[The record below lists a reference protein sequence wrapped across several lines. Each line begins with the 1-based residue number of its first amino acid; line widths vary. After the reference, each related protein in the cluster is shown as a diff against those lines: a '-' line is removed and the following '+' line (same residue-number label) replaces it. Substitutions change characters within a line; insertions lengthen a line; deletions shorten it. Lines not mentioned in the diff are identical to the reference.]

1 MPVRLLCQ
9 YCGRLNIVK
18 YLGGRGSPGPST
30 LGEES
35 ITAKELKSEA
45 SQSSLAISAARNKVM
60 VATIEE
66 AKRRFGLVVSSE
78 IC

>member
-1 MPVRLLCQ
+1 M
-9 YCGRLNIVK
+9 
-18 YLGGRGSPGPST
+18 
-30 LGEES
+30 
-35 ITAKELKSEA
+35 TAKELKSGA